1 MDLSGPLR
9 SEMLRKSVSVVLDAF
24 RELID
29 ELIDAPKSLRDA
41 GIGECTDPQV
51 LADLALLTSR
61 DWALLDRVQQMI
73 RAEVPLLKAPPEASG
88 EGSLAE
94 FDRAR
99 GELVSLLMNLTLKDW
114 ERTAINWQGQEIS
127 VADDVEAHVE
137 FDEDHV
143 PTLLERLQ
151 QA

>member
-1 MDLSGPLR
+1 
-9 SEMLRKSVSVVLDAF
+9 
-24 RELID
+24 
-29 ELIDAPKSLRDA
+29 
-41 GIGECTDPQV
+41 
-51 LADLALLTSR
+51 
-61 DWALLDRVQQMI
+61 
-73 RAEVPLLKAPPEASG
+73 
-88 EGSLAE
+88 
-94 FDRAR
+94 
-99 GELVSLLMNLTLKDW
+99 MNLTLKDW

>member
-1 MDLSGPLR
+1 
-9 SEMLRKSVSVVLDAF
+9 VLDAF

-29 ELIDAPKSLRDA
+29 ELLGAPKTLRDA
-41 GIGECTDPQV
+41 GIETTTEPSV
-51 LADLALLTSR
+51 LNGLALITARDLALL
-61 DWALLDRVQQMI
+61 DRIQKTI
-73 RAEVPLLKAPPEASG
+73 RQDVPLLKAPPEAGDLLPPS
-88 EGSLAE
+88 EAVAE

-114 ERTAINWQGQEIS
+114 ERTAIDWNGREIS

-143 PTLLERLQ
+143 DAIVTSLQ
-151 QA
+151 A